1 LSKPVKLEKK
11 TVSQVHIMVVV
22 KPSIDMKPKFRYWSQ
37 RNWSLCQS
45 CGLTLKL
52 YRLPCS
58 AMSALSCRVRPL
70 TRPPGTAITGSA
82 SMSALFIVMKKSPR
96 EKWKRRGRRA
106 QLRGQQQRMDYGWEE
121 GSGFFRES
129 NVSREKSL

>member
-1 LSKPVKLEKK
+1 
-11 TVSQVHIMVVV
+11 
-22 KPSIDMKPKFRYWSQ
+22 
-37 RNWSLCQS
+37 
-45 CGLTLKL
+45 
-52 YRLPCS
+52 
-58 AMSALSCRVRPL
+58 
-70 TRPPGTAITGSA
+70 
-82 SMSALFIVMKKSPR
+82 MSALFIVMKKSPR